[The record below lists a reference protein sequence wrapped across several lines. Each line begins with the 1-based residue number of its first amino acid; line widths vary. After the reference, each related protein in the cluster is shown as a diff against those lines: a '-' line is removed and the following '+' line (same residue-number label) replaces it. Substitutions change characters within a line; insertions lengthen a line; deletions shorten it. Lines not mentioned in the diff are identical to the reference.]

1 MKVFILCMEIVVQLL
16 ETASSIEATRNSLKY
31 HLTLSLKEVD
41 LCLSLS

>member
-1 MKVFILCMEIVVQLL
+1 MEIVVQLL
-16 ETASSIEATRNSLKY
+16 VTASRFEATLNLLKY